1 MGTEK
6 REGKVK
12 RPAIP
17 NDDDERQERQER
29 RNEGKQQQQQPGRRS
44 DERERAPEPRGKS
57 AR

>member
-17 NDDDERQERQER
+17 NDDDQRQER
-29 RNEGKQQQQQPGRRS
+29 RNEGKQQQPGRRPG

>member
-17 NDDDERQERQER
+17 NDDDERQER
-29 RNEGKQQQQQPGRRS
+29 RNEGKPPPQQQPGRRS
-44 DERERAPEPRGKS
+44 GDGRERAPEPRGKS